1 MRSPFVVTLVLLAPI
16 LTGCSTSRPVAA
28 AGGAISPA
36 GDEAAAGPAN
46 PAPPAS
52 RSASTLA
59 RSREG
64 QPIEHRTLGSGPTT
78 VLLIGLIHGSEP
90 EGHAR
95 FDELWSALDT
105 PEVRRAA
112 TIHAIPSMN
121 PDGHATRSRYNA
133 RGVDLNRNWPA
144 SNFSPSRRR
153 GPSPLS
159 EPETRAVHG
168 LLESVRPDLL
178 VVFHS
183 TGNGPFVDPDGPA
196 LGAAVAFADAASAI
210 DPRWRPLPDY
220 TNPPGSLGTYAGLDL
235 GIPTLTVEFDRGQ
248 APDAAMRS
256 ALAGLRAA
264 IERAADGAD
273 AM

>member
-1 MRSPFVVTLVLLAPI
+1 MRSLLLTLLVFFALLLAA
-16 LTGCSTSRPVAA
+16 CSTGR
-28 AGGAISPA
+28 
-36 GDEAAAGPAN
+36 
-46 PAPPAS
+46 PPATDRPATDADAALRAPS
-52 RSASTLA
+52 EPSPRDARSASTLA

-64 QPIEHRTLGSGPTT
+64 QPIEHRTLGSGPLT

-95 FDELWSALDT
+95 FDELWSALDA

-112 TIHAIPSMN
+112 TVHAIPSMN

-133 RGVDLNRNWPA
+133 NGIDLNRNWPA

-159 EPETRAVHG
+159 EPETRAVHE

-183 TGNGPFVDPDGPA
+183 TGTGPFVDPDGPA
-196 LGAAVAFADAASAI
+196 LDAAVAFADAASAV

-220 TNPPGSLGTYAGLDL
+220 TNPPGSLGTYAGRDL
-235 GIPTLTVEFDRGQ
+235 GIPTLTVEFGRGQ
-248 APDAAMRS
+248 DPGAAMRS

-264 IERAADGAD
+264 IARTAGRPGAL
-273 AM
+273 